1 METASE
7 CFGNG
12 EANKK
17 KIYIV
22 SSIHFLVILF
32 PKNNTCIIFRE
43 IGIRN
48 YLSVLLKDYR
58 RVYMQLIYCYFVSAV
73 NTYISIHQSLT
84 INSIAIFKEII
95 FSTRGMELRNGNVS
109 KFRVLIQYFQIIT
122 FTCA

>member
-1 METASE
+1 
-7 CFGNG
+7 
-12 EANKK
+12 
-17 KIYIV
+17 
-22 SSIHFLVILF
+22 
-32 PKNNTCIIFRE
+32 
-43 IGIRN
+43 
-48 YLSVLLKDYR
+48 
-58 RVYMQLIYCYFVSAV
+58 MQLIYCYFVSAV